1 MALWGNNDNLV
12 SSGTV
17 SLNYATKT
25 VTGTGTT
32 FVSVGFGVTGDVI
45 RFGIRGSAGTY
56 FGDAVITGITSA
68 RVMTIG
74 STDGLSG
81 AAIAATSYYLSELP
95 QYTVHDHH
103 YSNLH
108 DNDISYVNYR
118 KITAHADAGIGVSVI
133 SLNRHDEHLVEGTH
147 TLRIGGADIAVSSI
161 GVGTVTAALTS
172 DAGASKIYLEYMPSG
187 VTAKNSQVQVE
198 TGGQTRFVNLV
209 SVAST
214 YVEVGTAHTLSAR
227 SVAGA
232 GVPFKNNN
240 IVGLAGT
247 IGAAITKGDHLQF
260 RVQAGGYDRQVYG
273 ISEGS
278 SQGAVSTEYRTEGT
292 GWVGVTTY
300 IDAHG
305 NLRVKKETLVAASG
319 IQTGSNGILY
329 PTGK

>member
-32 FVSVGFGVTGDVI
+32 FGSVGFGVTGDVI

-108 DNDISYVNYR
+108 DSDISYVNYR

-133 SLNRHDEHLVEGTH
+133 SLNRHDEHLVDGKH
-147 TLRIGGADIAVSSI
+147 SLRIGGADILVSSLDFASVNAEGISII
-161 GVGTVTAALTS
+161 GEN
-172 DAGASKIYLEYMPSG
+172 KIYVTPPSG
-187 VTAKNSQVQVE
+187 VTAKNSQVEVT
-198 TGGQTRFVNLV
+198 TGGSYRGVNIV
-209 SVAST
+209 SVGST
-214 YVEVGTAHTLSAR
+214 FVQVGTAHTLSSAIA
-227 SVAGA
+227 VGA
-232 GVPFKNNN
+232 AVTFRNNN